1 MGYGNIILKH
11 VQYYQMIQQQE
22 RGPNDMCGRYYIEI
36 DNIELNSI
44 IAEVEKKAAVKT
56 GEIYPTNTVPVLSPN
71 GTMTAMRWGFPRYD
85 NKGEVINARSE
96 TAAEKNM
103 FRYPMMEGRCLV
115 PASWYFEWEK
125 RGSKKIKYALAAP
138 DNRPVWLAGL
148 SRRDAKTGDS
158 LFVILTRPAW
168 SGISFIHDRMPVILP
183 KEIHDEWLFG
193 HDPKGTMNRA
203 SDEVRY
209 RQE

>member
-1 MGYGNIILKH
+1 
-11 VQYYQMIQQQE
+11 
-22 RGPNDMCGRYYIEI
+22 MCGRYYIEI

-44 IAEVEKKAAVKT
+44 IAEVEKKATVKT

-103 FRYPMMEGRCLV
+103 FRYPTMEGRCLI

-203 SDEVRY
+203 SDEIRY
-209 RQE
+209 RLE